1 MLKNKKFLNTNIQK
15 SINRGFQHDFLGSAS
30 LYSPFR
36 GSERCSERCKKI
48 TPGGQYN
55 SLVSSNTSLEE

>member
-15 SINRGFQHDFLGSAS
+15 SRNRGFQHDFLGSAS

-36 GSERCSERCKKI
+36 GSERCKKI